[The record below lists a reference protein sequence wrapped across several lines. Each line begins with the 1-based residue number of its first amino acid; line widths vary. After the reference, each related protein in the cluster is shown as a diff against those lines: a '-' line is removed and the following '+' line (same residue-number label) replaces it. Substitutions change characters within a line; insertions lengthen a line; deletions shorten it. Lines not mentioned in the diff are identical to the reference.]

1 MNTITDVGSITQAAE
16 TALKPRELGQD
27 DFLRLLVTQLQNQ
40 DPLKPVENQE
50 FVAQLAQFSQLEQ
63 SAKQVKLLEENIA
76 AQAASLQFS
85 MLPLVGREVRFDGAL
100 VQLEDGP
107 VPMHFTLSQDAA
119 AVGVSLVDGTSK
131 VIRTITLGPQQA
143 GETTVNWD
151 GRDQNG
157 APAAPGFYQFAVT
170 ALDAR
175 GEAISAAT
183 TSTMRVTGVRMEEG
197 QPRVMV
203 GNFTLEPEHII
214 ELH

>member
-1 MNTITDVGSITQAAE
+1 MSTITDVGSISQAAE

-63 SAKQVKLLEENIA
+63 SAKQVKLLEQNIA
-76 AQAASLQFS
+76 AQAANMQFS
-85 MLPLVGREVRFDGAL
+85 MLPLVGRDVRFNGAI
-100 VQLEDGP
+100 VQLDKGP
-107 VPMHFTLSQDAA
+107 VPMQFTLEQDAA
-119 AVGVSLVDGTSK
+119 SVGIAVLDGAKKVVRTLV
-131 VIRTITLGPQQA
+131 LGPQLA
-143 GETTVNWD
+143 GEQTVNWD

-157 APAAPGFYQFAVT
+157 NPAAPGVYRFDVT

-175 GEAISAAT
+175 GKPVAVAAT
-183 TSTMRVTGVRMEEG
+183 SKMKVTGVRLDEG

-203 GNFTLEPEHII
+203 GDLVLDPGSII
-214 ELH
+214 EFH